1 MYFYRYIVELSL
13 GIYSLCDVPPSK
25 LAAAALAL
33 AMRMLDPVASFSSVW
48 NTSLVHYTKY
58 SLSDLRPTVER
69 LAVVLVNAPTA
80 KLATVYQKY
89 SNKKLLKIARYLVVF
104 LESMFNTVFI
114 GFQF

>member
-1 MYFYRYIVELSL
+1 MELSL
-13 GIYSLCDVPPSK
+13 GIYSLCHVPPSK
-25 LAAAALAL
+25 LSAAALAL
-33 AMRMLDPVASFSSVW
+33 AMRMLDPAASLRSVW

-89 SNKKLLKIARYLVVF
+89 SNKKFMKIAR
-104 LESMFNTVFI
+104 
-114 GFQF
+114 